1 MTRVECLYRV
11 STKGQVD
18 HDDIP
23 MQRIEC
29 RKFAEQQGWNIIKEL
44 CEKGV
49 SGFKISA
56 DDRDAIQELREDAM
70 NQRFDVLL
78 VFMFDRLG
86 RRDDETPF
94 VVEWFAKQ
102 GIRIF
107 SVKEG
112 EQKFESH
119 TDSLINYI
127 RYWQSEGESR
137 KTSMR
142 IKTRLDQ
149 MRGEGLYTGG
159 TPRYGYRAVEKGRRN
174 KKDKPVKDLE
184 ICPEEAAV
192 VKEIFERTV
201 YEGAGSFILATELSA
216 RGVRTHHGAQFNVST
231 INKILRDRQYLGYL
245 ITQDITSPHLPELQ
259 IIDEALFNAAQ
270 EITEQRKTQNAA
282 WRNIPRQNCS
292 GVLLG
297 GNLYC
302 AACGSRMTSSSPGE
316 GAKRPYAEYICYMG
330 ANHRIACS
338 GQKAYVAKR
347 VDDLVLRV
355 TGMLLNTIQ
364 DTPKDESIEKRVLAE
379 VKDLERQ
386 LADTRKQADEAAK
399 AQEALEMEVSRC
411 LMGQSQF
418 TAEMLS
424 KLIEQA
430 AQKHKAL
437 NHTAAELEQKLA
449 DRLSFESAMLRLG
462 GKVLGFPDAGVSS
475 ASKGETVA
483 DTIRIISCY
492 ADIAAMRHPKEGAP
506 LRASLYSKIPVINAG
521 DGGHSHPTQT
531 LLDMMTIRRRKGR
544 LDNLTIGFCGDL
556 KFGRTV
562 HSLIKS
568 LARYDNVKFVLISP
582 EELRVPDYIINE
594 VLEPRGIPY
603 IETRNLEG
611 ALPDLDILYMT
622 RVQRERFFNEEDYI
636 RLRDSYI
643 LTAEKLN
650 LAPADMAVL
659 HPLPRVNEIT
669 LDVDDDPRAAYF
681 EQAQN
686 GVYVRMALI
695 MTLLGLKDPKTG
707 EVAFEC

>member
-159 TPRYGYRAVEKGRRN
+159 TPRYGYRAVKRARQ
-174 KKDKPVKDLE
+174 KKKNKPVKDLE

-364 DTPKDESIEKRVLAE
+364 DTAKDESIEKRVLAE

-449 DRLSFESAMLRLG
+449 DQKKIADGVQTYYDRFLG
-462 GKVLGFPDAGVSS
+462 WSM
-475 ASKGETVA
+475 E
-483 DTIRIISCY
+483 
-492 ADIAAMRHPKEGAP
+492 
-506 LRASLYSKIPVINAG
+506 
-521 DGGHSHPTQT
+521 
-531 LLDMMTIRRRKGR
+531 
-544 LDNLTIGFCGDL
+544 
-556 KFGRTV
+556 FGMA
-562 HSLIKS
+562 S
-568 LARYDNVKFVLISP
+568 LARKRIIIAQLFKRIELDRGYNLHFEVDWNYEQFIDSVNVKGKQ
-582 EELRVPDYIINE
+582 
-594 VLEPRGIPY
+594 GI
-603 IETRNLEG
+603 
-611 ALPDLDILYMT
+611 
-622 RVQRERFFNEEDYI
+622 
-636 RLRDSYI
+636 
-643 LTAEKLN
+643 TA
-650 LAPADMAVL
+650 VG
-659 HPLPRVNEIT
+659 IT
-669 LDVDDDPRAAYF
+669 LPPKVRPKAGKTAKAS
-681 EQAQN
+681 QTAKN
-686 GVYVRMALI
+686 GRKRKAEPI
-695 MTLLGLKDPKTG
+695 S
-707 EVAFEC
+707 A